1 VALSDLCV
9 LLVVINHGKSGRAKS
24 EEFADF
30 LNRVIGSNDPV
41 FSRWAI
47 TTVWLQMA
55 ETRPSHR
62 IKINDSYRKMHASNA
77 DQNLPMRWCSNF
89 LNTDK
94 SEITARQG
102 PACGCPVALK
112 VKPLS

>member
-47 TTVWLQMA
+47 TTVWPQMA
-55 ETRPSHR
+55 DLSRSIPVNQSVSETL
-62 IKINDSYRKMHASNA
+62 
-77 DQNLPMRWCSNF
+77 NLF
-89 LNTDK
+89 LNMPDQVQ
-94 SEITARQG
+94 SFY
-102 PACGCPVALK
+102 V
-112 VKPLS
+112 